1 MKMIFL
7 FIILFIIF
15 YNTIEGFSVDNMK
28 YLSCPNKYNKML
40 NNYKLKEN
48 DISPLPVGFY
58 SSLLNV
64 GGARNQRRYLE
75 SPICEKEYNFT
86 DDYFINNKITDC
98 PKLPGN
104 CDMGNNISGKKFHKD
119 NKLPLDDPFFLH
131 GIIEKK
137 NKVLLYPPDII
148 ENILEVHDL
157 NEEEISNRSIHHQS
171 NF

>member
-1 MKMIFL
+1 MIFL

-131 GIIEKK
+131 GKIEEN
-137 NKVLLYPPDII
+137 NKVLYSPNII